1 VGVKLDRFT
10 WAVIGLVALLLIAAV
25 ATVNLRGGAG
35 NEELAYVTE
44 DAPATPVTNAF
55 IALQKGDPFKAREQY
70 STRVLDEM
78 KDSGLEDPF
87 NRTYYS
93 DSDSVQRLRIV
104 SVQVNEN
111 DPDEAAVT
119 FVVDTYQRRGGPF
132 GGGATWSNRRTVQVV
147 REDGQWKID
156 TAEMFY

>member
-1 VGVKLDRFT
+1 MGVKLDRFT
-10 WAVIGLVALLLIAAV
+10 WAMIGLVALLLVAAV
-25 ATVNLRGGAG
+25 VTVNLGQGAST
-35 NEELAYVTE
+35 EELAYVTE
-44 DAPATPVTNAF
+44 DAPSTPVTNAF

-78 KDSGLEDPF
+78 KDTGMEDPF

-93 DSDSVQRLRIV
+93 DSDTAQRLRVV
-104 SVQVNEN
+104 SVQFNED
-111 DPDEAAVT
+111 DPDQAAVT

-132 GGGATWSNRRTVQVV
+132 GGGATWSNRRSVQVV